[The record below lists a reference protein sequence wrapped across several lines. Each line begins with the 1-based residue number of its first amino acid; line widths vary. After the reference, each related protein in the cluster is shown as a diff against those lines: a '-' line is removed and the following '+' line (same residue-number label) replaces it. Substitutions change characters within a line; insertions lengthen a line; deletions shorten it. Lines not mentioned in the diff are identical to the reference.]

1 MKKIMIL
8 MLTVS
13 TLAILTSCGNYKDIQ
28 EELLSYYNEEWIAVS
43 EVNKKGTHKL
53 LDVIS
58 ERGEEDEEAIIV
70 REEEIIPAE
79 KEAMD
84 RLKSLQLEYK
94 QVKKLNELQIKIIE
108 LEIDSDIGSNDYIRG
123 DIKNSELQEKWN
135 ELRDKRDEFDDY
147 LEKLMKKYDL
157 EYENGLLT
165 TIK

>member
-1 MKKIMIL
+1 MILAFSKKECAMKKIMIL

-13 TLAILTSCGNYKDIQ
+13 TLVILTSCGNNKDIQ

-79 KEAMD
+79 KESMD

-108 LEIDSDIGSNDYIRG
+108 LEIDSDIGSR
-123 DIKNSELQEKWN
+123 SEERRVGKERRSRRTRWRKREKDS
-135 ELRDKRDEFDDY
+135 ERS
-147 LEKLMKKYDL
+147 
-157 EYENGLLT
+157 
-165 TIK
+165 